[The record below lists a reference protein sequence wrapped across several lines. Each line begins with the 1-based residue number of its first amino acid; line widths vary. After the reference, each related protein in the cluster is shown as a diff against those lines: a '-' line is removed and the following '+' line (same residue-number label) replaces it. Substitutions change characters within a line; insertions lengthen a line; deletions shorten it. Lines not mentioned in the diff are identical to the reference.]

1 MVVDDHRNPPSVTGQ
16 FFRNLAV
23 LMFAPAVILS
33 WLPMIRCLMEG
44 PAYSWGVPLFF
55 WDTHGSG
62 LTGDFWTL
70 PVQAGLGTLLLYL
83 GLRHPSRF
91 SYWFLAIVL
100 ALYAVSWFMA
110 YFLSP
115 EDLAFRGESLGVEFN
130 IGLAGALY
138 SAIAAIFAVLGA
150 RFEYALDRPRPVHP
164 WTRTNTILLGLGL
177 AVLPVQAILFNLG
190 PQHGEADALGVYVTL
205 AQWGLVLLA
214 LVANRPYRRS

>member
-1 MVVDDHRNPPSVTGQ
+1 MTVDDRVNPPSVTGQ

-44 PAYSWGVPLFF
+44 AAYQWGVPLFF
-55 WDTHGSG
+55 WNTSG
-62 LTGDFWTL
+62 AGLSGDFWSL
-70 PVQAGLGTLLLYL
+70 PVQAGLGVLLLYL

-100 ALYAVSWFMA
+100 TLYAVSWLLA
-110 YFLSP
+110 YFVSP
-115 EDLAFRGESLGVEFN
+115 DDLVFSGDSLGVEFN
-130 IGLAGALY
+130 VGLAGAIY
-138 SAIAAIFAVLGA
+138 SAIAAMFAVLGA

-164 WTRTNTILLGLGL
+164 WTRTNTVLLGL
-177 AVLPVQAILFNLG
+177 AVAVLPAQAVLFNLG
-190 PQHGEADALGVYVTL
+190 PQHGTNDALGVYATL

-214 LVANRPYRRS
+214 LAASRPRRR